1 MTSFSGSNR
10 RGALFGLVAFAIFAT
25 HDVVIKYLG
34 ATYTPF
40 QIIFF
45 TTLMSFPL
53 TTMFLMRDET
63 QANLRPA
70 HPWWTAFRTGCTVV
84 AMSSA
89 FFAFAVL
96 PLAQTYAILFATPL
110 IITLIA
116 IPILGEPVGWRR
128 LVAVTVGMAG
138 VVVVLRPGTAP
149 LELGHLAALACAVFS
164 AIAAVIIRKIGKD
177 ERTVVL
183 LLYPLLANF
192 LLMALLMP
200 KTYQP
205 MPLLDLGAAAL
216 ISILGFAAGL
226 FLIAAYKNAEAAM
239 VAPMQYSQI
248 IWAVGYGFVFFDE
261 SVDWITVLGATIIIG
276 SGLYIV
282 FREQS
287 GGRSANTPVLNT
299 RSRGYSSSFRIS
311 PFLRRKP
318 DKKGPS

>member
-10 RGALFGLVAFAIFAT
+10 RGALFALVAFALFAT
-25 HDVVIKYLG
+25 HDVVIKFLG
-34 ATYTPF
+34 ASYTPF

-70 HPWWTAFRTGCTVV
+70 HPWWTAFRTGCTVI

-89 FFAFAVL
+89 FYAFSVL

-138 VVVVLRPGTAP
+138 VVVVLRPGTAS

-200 KTYQP
+200 NTYQP

-318 DKKGPS
+318 DK